1 MPSTAFRKKM
11 ADERY
16 KKLEFIKD
24 QIRIFQLDLDRLK
37 KTVEEIKI
45 LEEKL
50 YGLPIA

>member
-1 MPSTAFRKKM
+1 MREERLRKV
-11 ADERY
+11 
-16 KKLEFIKD
+16 EFLTD
-24 QIRIFQLDLDRLK
+24 QIRLFQIDLDRLK